1 MVQCSHLTNNGASFV
16 GNSYTYLNKSYLS
29 APSAVYFSGDY
40 SVSAWVNLQ
49 SYDKWTRLFDFSAGG
64 DSKDNILVTTSS
76 GTNGQVVLNTY
87 QGAKGSGAGA
97 NSFLSLNTWTLVTVT
112 VKGTNAQFYYN
123 TSFVGSGS
131 VLTANNLLRTTNYIG
146 KANWDNPLSNMFI
159 KNFKIYNVAIGDA
172 EIALNYNSFSGNKI

>member
-1 MVQCSHLTNNGASFV
+1 M
-16 GNSYTYLNKSYLS
+16 GNSYTNLNKSYLS

-40 SVSAWVNLQ
+40 SVSAWINLQ

-76 GTNGQVVLNTY
+76 GTNGQVVLNAY
-87 QGAKGSGAGA
+87 QGTKGSGAGA
-97 NSFLSLNTWTLVTVT
+97 NSLLSLNTWTLVTVI

-123 TSFVGSGS
+123 TSSVGSGS

-146 KANWDNPLSNMFI
+146 KSNWDNPLSNMFI
-159 KNFKIYNVAIGDA
+159 KNFKIYNTAISCSQQ
-172 EIALNYNSFSGNKI
+172 IMNF